1 MAAWHYIKG
10 RWWIFAIPTVIPALV
25 GAAMIY
31 FHFNATS
38 FPPRPWYESLL
49 TLGIIFIVSPI
60 LSLLWV
66 MLKVSRGQHHE
77 RELLERG
84 VRCTAILDSV
94 QETGLWTNDVPE
106 LEMVLLVDL
115 GGGDPIRVVHREH
128 VSVVNIHKL
137 VPGSGVGVVIDP
149 ASPENLMLNI

>member
-10 RWWIFAIPTVIPALV
+10 RWWIFAIPTVVPALV

-31 FHFNATS
+31 FHFNAT
-38 FPPRPWYESLL
+38 FIPPRPWYESLL
-49 TLGIIFIVSPI
+49 TLGIFFVVSPV

-66 MLKVSRGQHHE
+66 MRKVSRGQRHE

-84 VRCTAILDSV
+84 VHTTAVLESV
-94 QETGLWTNDVPE
+94 QETGLWTNNVPE
-106 LEMVLLVDL
+106 LEMVFLVDL
-115 GGGDPIRVVHREH
+115 GGETPVRIVHREH

-137 VPGSGVGVVIDP
+137 VPGARINVVVDP
-149 ASPENLMLNI
+149 ASPEDMILNI